1 MNQQLS
7 TFRTRGRKLRRL
19 ILVLIGLATLSLAT
33 ALVFTALDD
42 TLVFFFSPSE
52 VMARTPPPDQRVR
65 LGGLVAED
73 SVEHLS
79 DVRVRFV
86 ITDGAAAM
94 PVIYEGLLPNL
105 FREGQGVIAEGHL
118 GDQGIFRAES
128 VLAKHDENY
137 MPPEVAEKLKE
148 QGHWQG
154 GADMP

>member
-1 MNQQLS
+1 MSRLS
-7 TFRTRGRKLRRL
+7 TFRARGRKKRRL
-19 ILVLIGLATLSLAT
+19 LLVLVGLAILSLAT
-33 ALVFTALDD
+33 AMVFSALDD

-52 VMARTPPPDQRVR
+52 VMTRTPLPDQRVR

-86 ITDGAAAM
+86 VTDGAASM

-105 FREGQGVIAEGHL
+105 FREGQGVIAEGYL
-118 GDQGIFRAES
+118 GEQGVFRAES

-148 QGHWQG
+148 QGHWQPE
-154 GADMP
+154 APQP